1 MATAMTSSNTIEF
14 DSARRMMLLNRELEA
29 EPDEQLLK
37 LKLSTV
43 LQSSLDLELVLQI
56 FHDELKGIIEL
67 SGLSYIYES
76 VGINV
81 SHGRRATHSC
91 GYRLSTQKDF
101 LGEITFYRSKRFTEF
116 DLELIEGLLGTLVC
130 PLKNSLRYR
139 EAVIASLTDP
149 LTGCSNRIALDST
162 LQRELELAKRHKSPL
177 SLLMIDVD
185 DFKQINDRHGHKNG
199 DLVLKETVQALNEVN
214 RQTDQI
220 FRYGGE
226 EFVVILNETDLPGAL
241 VIAERIRE
249 SIEARNIELSSSESL
264 QLTVSIGATSMKP
277 SDSRDSIFQRADK
290 ALYQAKDNGKN
301 QVVGI

>member
-43 LQSSLDLELVLQI
+43 LQSSLDLEMVLQI

-67 SGLSYIYES
+67 SGLSYIYDS
-76 VGINV
+76 VGSNV
-81 SHGRRATHSC
+81 SHGKRATHSC
-91 GYRLSTQKDF
+91 GYRLVTQKDF
-101 LGEITFYRSKRFTEF
+101 LGEVTFYRSKRFTEY
-116 DLELIEGLLGTLVC
+116 DLELIEELLGTLIC

-149 LTGCSNRIALDST
+149 LTGCGNHIALDNT
-162 LQRELELAKRHKSPL
+162 LQREMELAKRHKSAL

-185 DFKQINDRHGHKNG
+185 DFKHINDRHGHKNG
-199 DLVLKETVQALNEVN
+199 DLVLQETVKALSEVN
-214 RQTDQI
+214 RQTDLI
-220 FRYGGE
+220 FRFGGE
-226 EFVVILNETDLPGAL
+226 EFVVILNETNLPGAL

-249 SIEARNIELSSSESL
+249 TVQALSIELNSNETLS
-264 QLTVSIGATSMKP
+264 LTVSIGATSLKR
-277 SDSRDSIFQRADK
+277 SDGRDSIFQRADQ
-290 ALYQAKDNGKN
+290 ALYQAKENGKN